1 MIFVGRFCAG
11 LTTGLYSCLTPLYSS
26 PWATIVR
33 EISPADSAGKLGTY
47 YVLLYRV
54 GFLVSGVAG
63 AWLPD
68 PNDTHAVESSQY
80 WRFMLGAPILV
91 AVLQSV
97 LLIFV
102 FKYETPKFLYL
113 RKKRRTCT
121 KALSRIYASD
131 ADIDR
136 VLTKLKAV
144 ALSQGQGS
152 AEAGWSDLFGRTYV
166 TALLVVL
173 GTTRSTVALH
183 CFQQL
188 AGGNTFMMF
197 STKIFTTAAKG
208 DHTVPL
214 VGTILAGLVTID
226 GVLSFSLIADG
237 MCWETVELGRRVIM
251 IYGSFALFL
260 ALLAMSIVSYFQ
272 LIMVFRRHET
282 STKWLRCCSACSC
295 TRCQ

>member
-1 MIFVGRFCAG
+1 MIFVGRFCEG
-11 LTTGLYSCLTPLYSS
+11 LTTGLYSCLTPLYSKAS
-26 PWATIVR
+26 ASLVR
-33 EISPADSAGKLGTY
+33 EISPADMAGKFGTY
-47 YVLLYRV
+47 YVLFYRI
-54 GFLVSGVAG
+54 GFLLSGIAG

-68 PNDTHAVESSQY
+68 PNDVQAVENSQY
-80 WRFMLGAPILV
+80 WRFMLGFPILI

-121 KALSRIYASD
+121 KALSKIYASD

-144 ALSQGQGS
+144 ALTQGQGS
-152 AEAGWSDLFGRTYV
+152 AEAGWSELFGRTYV

-173 GTTRSTVALH
+173 GTSPSTLALH

-226 GVLSFSLIADG
+226 GVFAFSLIADG
-237 MCWETVELGRRVIM
+237 RGLEDCRAWKKVYYDLRVVCAFPGLARHVHRQLPPTHH
-251 IYGSFALFL
+251 GSL
-260 ALLAMSIVSYFQ
+260 Q
-272 LIMVFRRHET
+272 T
-282 STKWLRCCSACSC
+282 
-295 TRCQ
+295 